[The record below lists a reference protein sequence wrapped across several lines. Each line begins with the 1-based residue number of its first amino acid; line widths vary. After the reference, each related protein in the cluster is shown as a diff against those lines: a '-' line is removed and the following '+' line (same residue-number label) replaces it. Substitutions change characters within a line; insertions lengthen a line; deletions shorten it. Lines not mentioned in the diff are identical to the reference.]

1 MHAITVRPET
11 VEDIRAIDVVHI
23 SAFGGEAEAQLVSAL
38 REYRRAC
45 VADAGTLA
53 KRRCRKECT
62 GIGADVSRTFA
73 ESSWH
78 WFRVDK
84 RQHQSCKGQGVWS
97 HCGAGTSRV
106 LQTLRFCSGQ
116 GFAGEL

>member
-38 REYRRAC
+38 RESATYNRELSL
-45 VADAGTLA
+45 VA
-53 KRRCRKECT
+53 EQCT